1 MMDSSAVIWLVIIG
15 VALIYVIITVVKE
28 RMEENAKKNGDL
40 DWLYEYCDTFEYERA
55 KRMGMRERNECCG
68 RCEHSF
74 EEFPAMRC
82 TNAPL
87 EKFDTITGRHET
99 FDKCIEV
106 WGTKECEF
114 KPKEGEK
121 DDGSR

>member
-1 MMDSSAVIWLVIIG
+1 MNSEEAFILVVIGIAFLYWVFMC
-15 VALIYVIITVVKE
+15 VKE

-40 DWLYEYCDTFEYERA
+40 DWLYEYCSTFEYERA

-68 RCEHSF
+68 RCDNSF
-74 EEFPAMRC
+74 DEFCVKRC
-82 TNAPL
+82 RNAPL
-87 EKFDTITGRHET
+87 EKFDTISGRYET

-121 DDGSR
+121 DDDEQ